1 MGVAVQLRG
10 LDAAFLAL
18 ESPTGHLQAVGVAT
32 LDADAPPITR
42 DELMDLVDR
51 RLHRLD
57 LLRRRL
63 VTVPGGIDRPY
74 WIDVR
79 PDLHRHVKVH
89 SLSQDDPDGAFERFC
104 ADLAGRPLDRN
115 VPLWEFWLVDGLAS
129 GGQALVVK
137 VHHSLCDGVGS
148 LALVAQLFDEGPDD
162 HAASLRE
169 PPTPVSEEKP
179 PPLPWLLARAACNL
193 ARLPIDV
200 ATTVVDVVQS
210 ALRVRVTVGAFAG
223 SDLAG
228 PLATPHLSFH
238 GPISGQRVVALR
250 ELPLDRVKAVAH
262 ASGTHVNDVVLAV
275 LAGTLRRWLAANGE
289 LPDQPL
295 VAAVPVSTRTPEELL
310 EPGNHVSACFVHLP
324 TNRDGPRERL
334 AVTAAVAISSKAIH
348 AAVGASTLEHLTSV
362 TFPLVLSV
370 PTNLY
375 QRSGA
380 ADRHPAPVNL
390 VVSNVAGPPVEL
402 YLAGRQ
408 ATAFHA
414 LGPIF
419 DGVSLNIT
427 AISYGNVFGFGYIAC
442 PDLIDDIDA
451 LADGQSAALEELAA
465 AYGIT

>member
-1 MGVAVQLRG
+1 MQLRG

-32 LDADAPPITR
+32 LDPDAPPITR

-79 PDLHRHVKVH
+79 PDLHRHVQVH
-89 SLSQDDPDGAFERFC
+89 SLPHDDPDGAFERFS
-104 ADLAGRPLDRN
+104 AELAGRPLDRN
-115 VPLWEFWLVDGLAS
+115 APMWEFWLVDGLPS

-162 HAASLRE
+162 HAASLHE
-169 PPTPVSEEKP
+169 PPTPVSEERP
-179 PPLPWLLARAACNL
+179 PSVAVAPRPGGVQPGPAAVRRAT
-193 ARLPIDV
+193 
-200 ATTVVDVVQS
+200 TTVVEVAQS
-210 ALRVRVTVGAFAG
+210 ALRVRVTVDAFAG
-223 SDLAG
+223 ADLAA

-238 GPISGQRVVALR
+238 GPISGQRSVALR

-262 ASGTHVNDVVLAV
+262 ASGTRVNDVVLAV
-275 LAGTLRRWLAANGE
+275 LAGTLRRWLEANGE
-289 LPDQPL
+289 LPDRPL

-324 TNRDGPRERL
+324 TDRADPRERL
-334 AVTAAVAISSKAIH
+334 AVTAAVATSGKAIH
-348 AAVGASTLEHLTSV
+348 AAVGAATLEHLTSV

-375 QRSGA
+375 QRSGVA
-380 ADRHPAPVNL
+380 ERHPAPVNL
-390 VVSNVAGPPVEL
+390 VVSNVAGPPADL
-402 YLAGRQ
+402 YLAGRR
-408 ATAFHA
+408 ATAFYA

-419 DGVSLNIT
+419 DGVSLNVT

-442 PDLIDDIDA
+442 PDLIDDIDV
-451 LADGQSAALEELAA
+451 LADGQEAALEELAA
-465 AYGIT
+465 AYGV